1 MKQILFFLIM
11 TIFSI
16 NVFSQKLNCGCN
28 KKKIISENQYKCDT
42 ITFNNGAMIYWQ
54 WNCDSARLIFENK
67 KKYILRKCKKMNV
80 YECERT
86 GLNYLKEYPNY
97 LLFQYNWISGCCI
110 SPDIVFISKING
122 KEIKRIKTDQFI
134 WGNLDEN
141 YVLYFSDTTYK
152 KLIYLDNNSDKQYS
166 IQFEKGK
173 VMNSTNKNNVLQLSD
188 LFKNFKKNDT
198 NFTFDF
204 KTASGKIEKLTI
216 QIK

>member
-1 MKQILFFLIM
+1 M
-11 TIFSI
+11 TFFSI

-42 ITFNNGAMIYWQ
+42 ITFKNGAMLYWN
-54 WNCDSARLIFENK
+54 WNCDSAKLIFENK
-67 KKYILRKCKKMNV
+67 KKYTLRKCEKMNV
-80 YECERT
+80 FECERT
-86 GLNYLKEYPNY
+86 GLNFLKEYPNY
-97 LLFQYNWISGCCI
+97 LLFQYQWVSGCCI
-110 SPDIVFISKING
+110 SPDIVFISKSNG

-141 YVLYFSDTTYK
+141 YVLYFSDTTYR

-166 IQFEKGK
+166 IQFEKGT
-173 VMNSTNKNNVLQLSD
+173 VLNSMNKNNVLQLSD
-188 LFKNFKKNDT
+188 LFKNFKKNKN

-204 KTASGKIEKLTI
+204 KTASGKIEKLKI